1 MRPAFGRHTERL
13 KDEDI
18 LEIGSFVPEPL
29 PGEEKVRFSRVTG
42 MPEAPEAFPV
52 VAIGWPETKN
62 LARLLGK
69 DDLKKIDPF
78 VRADMKKYDFF
89 LVRLCSSFLPESEE
103 TVLHSARFIVVLKPN
118 IQGQQPRVSAM
129 YPLRVVDPMK
139 KTSRMG
145 LNASLQFIP
154 LVGTTPAVE
163 GAIETGVEYTKLV
176 PKMVAAFNFDQ
187 SGALWDFER
196 TDADELRGVRYM
208 YLLARAPVG
217 SARLEARIT
226 LSAKVRFK
234 DRLRNAVFAPWG
246 RAAPALEVNLLS
258 ERGRAVRPPPPA

>member
-1 MRPAFGRHTERL
+1 MRPAFERHTDRL
-13 KDEDI
+13 RDEEI

-29 PGEEKVRFSRVTG
+29 PDEEKARFSRVTG
-42 MPEAPEAFPV
+42 MPEAPETFPA

-62 LARLLGK
+62 LARLLGR
-69 DDLKKIDPF
+69 DDLKTIDPF
-78 VRADMKKYDFF
+78 VRADIKRYDFF
-89 LVRLCSSFLPESEE
+89 LVRLCCSFLPESEE
-103 TVLHSARFIVVLKPN
+103 TVLHSARFIVVLKPDER
-118 IQGQQPRVSAM
+118 GRQPRVSTM
-129 YPLRVVDPMK
+129 YPRRVLDPVK
-139 KTSRMG
+139 ETSRMG

-154 LVGTTPAVE
+154 LVGATPAVE

-208 YLLARAPVG
+208 YLLARAPTGAV
-217 SARLEARIT
+217 SLWARIT
-226 LSAKVRFK
+226 LSAKVRFR

-246 RAAPALEVNLLS
+246 RAAPALELNLLA
-258 ERGRAVRPPPPA
+258 ERGRAVRPPAAA